1 MALTKIITDGITDD
15 AVTEA
20 KLANAINTAVAA
32 NTAKDLTALSA
43 SNLTSG
49 TVADARFPATLPAV
63 SAANLTSIPAAN
75 LTGTIADARISA
87 SSVTQHAT
95 TFDDSNIRRDIAKL
109 ALQIAV
115 DTNRVAYNLTNSFI
129 DQFENDSGLGTE
141 TDVDRNT
148 SGEYIS
154 TVGPLTLIPQN
165 TGTNI
170 GSMTQSGGINAAFDG
185 NKNQGSSYGARLV
198 GGGSY
203 NHHVGK
209 NYGSGNTYAVTRMDI
224 TNVTDEGL
232 LNEGAANNEHSVKL
246 QWSDNGSSWTDVWV
260 SADSYSRQANFPL
273 GSTQSVTSSTAT
285 DGSANGIATAGAHQY
300 WRYNIKGNTQ
310 NGANVAEIEFYAVTA
325 NATGTLIG
333 TANTASSSRTKVSGT
348 FLYKNNEGT
357 ATIGTDLKIYFTCN
371 GGTNWTE
378 AASYTVGSDFS
389 TGIKT
394 IYLGETTCTAGT
406 DVRYKAVWA
415 NQVAG
420 SKETQL
426 HGIGVNY

>member
-1 MALTKIITDGITDD
+1 MALTKISTDGVKDDAITKAKIPADQIEASELANNAVDTNAIQDD
-15 AVTEA
+15 AVTED
-20 KLANAINTAVAA
+20 KLANSINTAIAA

-49 TVADARFPATLPAV
+49 TVP
-63 SAANLTSIPAAN
+63 
-75 LTGTIADARISA
+75 DARIGA
-87 SSVTQHAT
+87 SSVTQHVTA
-95 TFDDSNIRRDIAKL
+95 FDDSNIRRDILKL

-129 DQFENDSGLGTE
+129 DQFEDDSGLGTQ

-154 TVGPLTLIPQN
+154 SIGDLALIPQN
-165 TGTNI
+165 TGTAI
-170 GSMTQSGGINAAFDG
+170 GSLTASGGVAAAFDG
-185 NKNQGSSYGARLV
+185 DKTQSSSEGARGV
-198 GGGSY
+198 GLGPY

-209 NYGSGNTYAVTRMDI
+209 NYGSGVTYAVTRMDI
-224 TNVTDEGL
+224 TNVSDEGL
-232 LNEGAANNEHSVKL
+232 LNEGAANSDHSVKL

-260 SADSYSRQANFPL
+260 SADNYSRQANFPL
-273 GSTQSVTSSTAT
+273 GSTQSVTSSTAGNT
-285 DGSANGIATAGAHQY
+285 NTIASAGAHQY
-300 WRYNIKGNTQ
+300 WRYNIRGNNA
-310 NGANVAEIEFYAVTA
+310 NGANVAEIEFYAISA

-348 FLYKNNEGT
+348 FLYKNNAGT

-415 NQVAG
+415 NQASG